1 MTNTRKPVDKLN
13 QAIRRILAE
22 YAEDVNHDVE
32 AVAVR
37 MGQRG
42 AAALREKSAQT
53 FPVNKN
59 RRISGKYAKGWTSSK
74 EGSRLGTVVT
84 IYNKVP
90 GLPHLLEYGHV
101 SRNGTGRTFG
111 RVPGHE
117 HIQPVAEELETTF
130 EREVL
135 NKL

>member
-1 MTNTRKPVDKLN
+1 MSNKTPVDKFN
-13 QAIRRILAE
+13 KAIQSILAG
-22 YAEDVNHDVE
+22 YAKDVNHDVE
-32 AVAVR
+32 TVAVK

-42 AAALREKSAQT
+42 AAALREKSAQM
-53 FPVNKN
+53 FPVK
-59 RRISGKYAKGWTSSK
+59 RRKISGKYAKGWTSTK
-74 EGSRLGTVVT
+74 DGTRLGTVVT

-117 HIQPVAEELETTF
+117 HIQPVAEEIETTF